1 VNALSSLIGVGLY
14 TVPEAAHLTEV
25 AQVRVRGWVQG
36 YHQGAGKPRRRPV
49 LVHELPDVDGK
60 TALSFRE
67 VIEVRF
73 IRHFLRA
80 GVSWKNIRLASAEA
94 RDLVG
99 VAGHYLRFSTDGV
112 TVFADTLARGGD
124 SSARDLVA
132 NQYVMLLLLQRSIR
146 SEFDLDGDDLI
157 RAWHP
162 RPETPL
168 VLLDPRRSFGRPIV
182 EPGVP
187 TNSLAE
193 SLRAEGGDVDR
204 VATMFGVPNEAVRQ
218 AATFE
223 LTIAV

>member
-1 VNALSSLIGVGLY
+1 VNGLSDLIGVGIY
-14 TVPEAAHLTEV
+14 TIPEAARLTEV
-25 AQVRVRGWVQG
+25 PQSRVRGWVHG
-36 YHQGAGKPRRRPV
+36 YHTGAGKPRREPV
-49 LVHELPDVDGK
+49 LVHQLPDVDGK
-60 TALSFRE
+60 IALSFHE

-80 GVSWKNIRLASAEA
+80 GVSWKNIRRASAEA
-94 RDLVG
+94 RELVG
-99 VAGHYLRFSTDGV
+99 VAGQRLRFATDGV
-112 TVFADTLARGGD
+112 TVFADTLATGGD

-132 NQYVMLLLLQRSIR
+132 NQYVMLLLLERSIR
-146 SEFDLDGDDLI
+146 SEFDLEGDDLI

-187 TNSLAE
+187 TDTLAQ

-204 VATMFGVPNEAVRQ
+204 VAALFGVPHDAVRQ
-218 AATFE
+218 AAMFE
-223 LTIAV
+223 LTIAA